1 MASGRR
7 PGVCRFMLL
16 SERCRGKSMRD
27 LLPARIAARFFMFD
41 DRTWRVHARLA
52 HVFNGAGM
60 HPQVSDT
67 PGRGRQVAM
76 LSQGVSDTEGWALL
90 FNGAGD
96 AIRCQ
101 TAREMAG
108 RVPGS
113 LKGCLTPK
121 DTQGEGRP
129 PSGAH

>member
-52 HVFNGAGM
+52 HGFNGAGM

-76 LSQGVSDTEGWALL
+76 LSQGVSDT
-90 FNGAGD
+90 
-96 AIRCQ
+96 
-101 TAREMAG
+101 
-108 RVPGS
+108 
-113 LKGCLTPK
+113 
-121 DTQGEGRP
+121 
-129 PSGAH
+129 